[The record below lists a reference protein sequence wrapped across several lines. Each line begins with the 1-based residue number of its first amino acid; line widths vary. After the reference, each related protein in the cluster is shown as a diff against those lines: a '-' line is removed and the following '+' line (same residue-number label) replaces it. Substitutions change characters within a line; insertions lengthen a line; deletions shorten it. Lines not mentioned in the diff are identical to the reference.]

1 MKLNTR
7 MKNASKVSL
16 PLFAAPLLATLLF
29 ASSADLLAQA
39 PGAGGDATGVSHP
52 ELLNDDIDAVPA
64 AQHYQKPSPAVPA
77 PMPTSQP
84 AAPAAQSAETY
95 TDTYVPYTP
104 TLQAR
109 TNAQTAAVGD
119 RYAPHARAVFDPN
132 DVNSGVITSVA
143 SGPNE
148 LPIGTRITAQLNETI
163 STRVTPAGTR
173 FAAVLPT
180 DILRAGHTLLPAGT
194 IIRGR
199 ITQSHG
205 GRRISGASAIRLQPD
220 EIILPDRSIY
230 RLNAEVVDL
239 DHFKGSHVNREGTI
253 TNNGSGKATAAI
265 LGGTT
270 ATATIAGA
278 VIGGGVGAVVGA
290 GIGAGVGTVWWLRQ
304 DHQQTLPQGTEI
316 VFGLNEPLVI
326 APSN

>member
-1 MKLNTR
+1 MKLNMR
-7 MKNASKVSL
+7 KQNASKVSL
-16 PLFAAPLLATLLF
+16 PLFAALLLAPAAHLF
-29 ASSADLLAQA
+29 AQA
-39 PGAGGDATGVSHP
+39 PSTSSDTTGVSHP
-52 ELLNDDIDAVPA
+52 ELLNDDINA
-64 AQHYQKPSPAVPA
+64 APPPQHYQKPSPAVP
-77 PMPTSQP
+77 M
-84 AAPAAQSAETY
+84 AAQPAAQSPNTYADTY

-104 TLQAR
+104 NLQTR
-109 TNAQTAAVGD
+109 PNAQTAAIGD
-119 RYAPHARAVFDPN
+119 HYVPHAHDVFDPN

-148 LPIGTRITAQLNETI
+148 LPIGTRLTAQLNATI
-163 STRVTPAGTR
+163 STRVTPAGTL

-180 DILRAGHTLLPAGT
+180 DILHAGRTLLPAGT

-220 EIILPDRSIY
+220 ELILPDRSIY
-230 RLNAEVVDL
+230 HLNAEVVDL

-253 TNNGSGKATAAI
+253 TNNGSGKTTAAI

-270 ATATIAGA
+270 ATTTIAGA
-278 VIGGGVGAVVGA
+278 MIGGGVGAVVGA

-326 APSN
+326 NPTN